1 MFLRSVPDSRWEPVS
16 FRLTGALGEL
26 ADAVS
31 HVLPYTPV
39 RAQGRNLANPIIDDK
54 WNDVNN
60 AYIDR
65 TRVKRMSKLAYE
77 QESYDGLIAFTDG
90 VLKS

>member
-1 MFLRSVPDSRWEPVS
+1 MHHHANGQALNALNPVMPSHLMDNAGMFAKPCDLH
-16 FRLTGALGEL
+16 L
-26 ADAVS
+26 
-31 HVLPYTPV
+31 
-39 RAQGRNLANPIIDDK
+39 
-54 WNDVNN
+54 
-60 AYIDR
+60 IDR